1 MPESRTITVQMTVGG
16 TDYYMAIE
24 EFVGSNFY
32 SPFVQSLPRI
42 DWSGDGF
49 MKTQAGNLTLTN
61 QPDEDQHPFGY
72 ATNWS
77 TLLSNPDQQFLTAI
91 HPGEPKEKRLA
102 LWYGFSVLRSISE
115 NGLTFDLFENG
126 TEDQLN
132 LSRLVGNYAV
142 ATITAGNPTVLGVYV
157 GEMGSGTPSDY
168 IKVGDFIQVN
178 NTPDVGPGE
187 FPNSTIQANT
197 NYLVVATN
205 GNLISIDN
213 DSTGVN
219 WRTPTVVTNTYTNN
233 TGYSR
238 VIMDKVLTV
247 PYVAFSEGMPQHNVS
262 RDRYFQ
268 DGFFGHYFFTP
279 YQNWNPSSGI
289 GTTTKIFIDGSDQ
302 SSNFTLVG
310 KSYKRTD
317 GAAYDGTITFQT
329 ITLYRTVFDLV
340 DLLFPTCDK
349 TKAPNSDDSVKAGIM
364 VEYTRQGNLVS
375 FLDQITRNTNHQFYL
390 RSKDGGGFKGFLI
403 EKSNVP
409 TAQALDEFE
418 ITAATYSFKQPT
430 RAVTCEFTTRD
441 ESGTSA
447 GNNFQFIE
455 SKKNVS
461 VTNEDITSGAEI
473 VVEQMHDSLGQ
484 QLNYLQ
490 AILDVQKKLYI
501 TVTLDHINEDILPG
515 DNLSFSREIDK
526 VTVSSLLVRKIVY
539 DLNLQTTQFC
549 GDGLIT
555 PFERT

>member
-1 MPESRTITVQMTVGG
+1 MPESRTITVQMTVDG
-16 TDYYMAIE
+16 TDFYMATE
-24 EFVGSNFY
+24 EFVGSNYY

-49 MKTQAGNLTLTN
+49 MKTQAGDLTLTN

-72 ATNWS
+72 STNWS

-102 LWYGFSVLRSISE
+102 LWYGFAVLRTISE

-126 TEDQLN
+126 TEDQLS
-132 LSRLVGNYAV
+132 LRRLVGSYPV
-142 ATITAGNPTVLGVYV
+142 SSLTAGDPTVLTIDNR
-157 GEMGSGTPSDY
+157 EMGSNTASTW
-168 IKVGDFIQVN
+168 IKIGDFIQVN
-178 NTPDVGPGE
+178 NTFSPV
-187 FPNSTIQANT
+187 TANT
-197 NYLVVATN
+197 DFLVVATS
-205 GNLISIDN
+205 GNNISIDL
-213 DSTGVN
+213 DSTGTTFA
-219 WRTPTVVTNTYTNN
+219 TPRVVTNSFDSGSGTQCILN
-233 TGYSR
+233 
-238 VIMDKVLTV
+238 KVLTV
-247 PYVAFSEGMPQHNVS
+247 PYVAFSDGMTQHNVP
-262 RDRYFQ
+262 RERYFQ

-279 YQNWNPSSGI
+279 YQNWNPSSGL
-289 GTTTKIFIDGSDQ
+289 GTTTKIFIDGVDQ

-329 ITLYRTVFDLV
+329 ITTYKTVFDLV
-340 DLLFPTCDK
+340 DLLFSPCNK
-349 TKAPNSDDSVKAGIM
+349 TKAPESDDSVKAGIM
-364 VEYTRQGNLVS
+364 VEYTKQGNVVS

-390 RSKDGGGFKGFLI
+390 RSQDGGSGVDGFLI
-403 EKSNVP
+403 EKANVP

-473 VVEQMHDSLGQ
+473 VVQQMHDSLGQ

-549 GDGLIT
+549 GDGVIT

>member
-1 MPESRTITVQMTVGG
+1 MTVDG
-16 TDYYMAIE
+16 TDYYMATE

-49 MKTQAGNLTLTN
+49 MKTQAGDLTLTN

-102 LWYGFSVLRSISE
+102 LWYGFAVIRTISE

-126 TEDQLN
+126 TEDQLS
-132 LSRLVGNYAV
+132 LRRLVGSYPV
-142 ATITAGNPTVLGVYV
+142 SSLTAGDPTVLTIDNR
-157 GEMGSGTPSDY
+157 EMGSNTASTW
-168 IKVGDFIQVN
+168 IKIGDFIQVN
-178 NTPDVGPGE
+178 NTFSPV
-187 FPNSTIQANT
+187 TANT
-197 NYLVVATN
+197 DFLVVATS
-205 GNLISIDN
+205 GNNISIDL
-213 DSTGVN
+213 DSTGTTFA
-219 WRTPTVVTNTYTNN
+219 TPRVVTNSFDSGSGTQCILN
-233 TGYSR
+233 
-238 VIMDKVLTV
+238 KVLTV
-247 PYVAFSEGMPQHNVS
+247 PYVAFSEGMVQHNVP
-262 RDRYFQ
+262 RDRYYQ
-268 DGFFGHYFFTP
+268 DGYYGHYFFTP
-279 YQNWNPSSGI
+279 YQNWYPSSGL
-289 GTTTKIFIDGSDQ
+289 GTTTKIFIDGVDQ
-302 SSNFTLVG
+302 SSNYTLVG

-329 ITLYRTVFDLV
+329 TTTYKTVFDLV
-340 DLLFPTCDK
+340 DLLFSPCNK

-364 VEYTRQGNLVS
+364 VEYTKQGNVVS

-390 RSKDGGGFKGFLI
+390 RSQDGGSGVDGFLI
-403 EKSNVP
+403 EKANVP

-441 ESGTSA
+441 ESGTAA

-473 VVEQMHDSLGQ
+473 VVQQMHDSLGQ

>member
-1 MPESRTITVQMTVGG
+1 MTVDG
-16 TDYYMAIE
+16 TDYYMATE

-49 MKTQAGNLTLTN
+49 MKTQAGDLTLTN

-102 LWYGFSVLRSISE
+102 LWYGFAVIRTISE

-126 TEDQLN
+126 TEDQLS
-132 LSRLVGNYAV
+132 LRRLVGSYPV
-142 ATITAGNPTVLGVYV
+142 SSLTAGDPTVLTIDNR
-157 GEMGSGTPSDY
+157 EMGSNTASTW
-168 IKVGDFIQVN
+168 IKIGDFIQVN
-178 NTPDVGPGE
+178 NTFSPV
-187 FPNSTIQANT
+187 TANT
-197 NYLVVATN
+197 DFLVVATS
-205 GNLISIDN
+205 GNNISIDL
-213 DSTGVN
+213 DSTGTTFA
-219 WRTPTVVTNTYTNN
+219 TPRVVTNSFDSGSGTQCILN
-233 TGYSR
+233 
-238 VIMDKVLTV
+238 KVLTV
-247 PYVAFSEGMPQHNVS
+247 PYVAFSEGMVQHNVP
-262 RDRYFQ
+262 RDRYYQ
-268 DGFFGHYFFTP
+268 DGYYGHYFFTP
-279 YQNWNPSSGI
+279 YQNWYPSSGL
-289 GTTTKIFIDGSDQ
+289 GTTTKIFIDGVDQ
-302 SSNFTLVG
+302 SSNYTLVG

-329 ITLYRTVFDLV
+329 TTTYKTVFDLV
-340 DLLFPTCDK
+340 DLLFSPCNK

-364 VEYTRQGNLVS
+364 VEYTKQGNVVS

-390 RSKDGGGFKGFLI
+390 RSQDGGSGVDGFLI
-403 EKSNVP
+403 EKANVP

>member
-1 MPESRTITVQMTVGG
+1 MTVDG
-16 TDYYMAIE
+16 TDYYMATE

-49 MKTQAGNLTLTN
+49 MKTQAGDLTLTN

-102 LWYGFSVLRSISE
+102 LWYGFAVIRTISE

-126 TEDQLN
+126 TEDQLS
-132 LSRLVGNYAV
+132 LRRLVGSYPV
-142 ATITAGNPTVLGVYV
+142 SSLTAGDPTVLTIDNR
-157 GEMGSGTPSDY
+157 EMGSNTASTW
-168 IKVGDFIQVN
+168 IKIGDFIQVN
-178 NTPDVGPGE
+178 NTFSPV
-187 FPNSTIQANT
+187 TANT
-197 NYLVVATN
+197 DFLVVATS
-205 GNLISIDN
+205 GNNISIDL
-213 DSTGVN
+213 DSTGTTFA
-219 WRTPTVVTNTYTNN
+219 TPRVVTNSFDSGSGTQCILN
-233 TGYSR
+233 
-238 VIMDKVLTV
+238 KVLTV
-247 PYVAFSEGMPQHNVS
+247 PYVAFSEGMVQHNVP
-262 RDRYFQ
+262 RDRYYQ
-268 DGFFGHYFFTP
+268 DGYYGHYFFTP
-279 YQNWNPSSGI
+279 YQNWYPSSGL
-289 GTTTKIFIDGSDQ
+289 GTTTKIFIDGVDQ
-302 SSNFTLVG
+302 SSNYTLVG

-329 ITLYRTVFDLV
+329 TTTYKTVFDLV
-340 DLLFPTCDK
+340 DLLFSPCNK

-364 VEYTRQGNLVS
+364 VEYTKQGNVVS

-390 RSKDGGGFKGFLI
+390 RSQDGGSGVDGFLI
-403 EKSNVP
+403 EKANVP

-441 ESGTSA
+441 ESGTAA

-473 VVEQMHDSLGQ
+473 VVQQMHDSLGQ

-515 DNLSFSREIDK
+515 DNLSFSRENDK

>member
-1 MPESRTITVQMTVGG
+1 MTVDG
-16 TDYYMAIE
+16 TDYYMATE

-49 MKTQAGNLTLTN
+49 MKTQAGDLTLTN

-102 LWYGFSVLRSISE
+102 LWYGFAVIRTISE

-126 TEDQLN
+126 TEDQLS
-132 LSRLVGNYAV
+132 LRRLVGSYPV
-142 ATITAGNPTVLGVYV
+142 SSLTAGDPTVLTIDNR
-157 GEMGSGTPSDY
+157 EMGSNTASTW
-168 IKVGDFIQVN
+168 IKIGDFIQVN
-178 NTPDVGPGE
+178 NTFSPV
-187 FPNSTIQANT
+187 TANT
-197 NYLVVATN
+197 DFLVVATS
-205 GNLISIDN
+205 GNNISIDL
-213 DSTGVN
+213 DSTGTTFA
-219 WRTPTVVTNTYTNN
+219 TPRVVTNSFDSGSGTQCILN
-233 TGYSR
+233 
-238 VIMDKVLTV
+238 KVLTV
-247 PYVAFSEGMPQHNVS
+247 PYVAFSEGMVQHNVP
-262 RDRYFQ
+262 RDRYYQ
-268 DGFFGHYFFTP
+268 DGYYGHYFFTP
-279 YQNWNPSSGI
+279 YQNWYPSSGL
-289 GTTTKIFIDGSDQ
+289 GTTTKIFIDGVDQ
-302 SSNFTLVG
+302 SSNYTLVG

-329 ITLYRTVFDLV
+329 TTTYKTVFDLV
-340 DLLFPTCDK
+340 DLLFSPCNK

-364 VEYTRQGNLVS
+364 VEYTKQGNVVS

-390 RSKDGGGFKGFLI
+390 RSQDGGSGVDGFLI
-403 EKSNVP
+403 EKANVP

-549 GDGLIT
+549 GDGTIT

>member
-1 MPESRTITVQMTVGG
+1 MPESRTITVQMTVDG
-16 TDYYMAIE
+16 TNYYMATE

-49 MKTQAGNLTLTN
+49 MKTQAGDLTLTN

-102 LWYGFSVLRSISE
+102 LWYGFAVLRTISE

-126 TEDQLN
+126 TEDQLS
-132 LSRLVGNYAV
+132 LRRLVGSYPV
-142 ATITAGNPTVLGVYV
+142 SSLTAGDPTVLTIDNR
-157 GEMGSGTPSDY
+157 EMGSNTASTW
-168 IKVGDFIQVN
+168 IKIGDFIQVN
-178 NTPDVGPGE
+178 NTFSPV
-187 FPNSTIQANT
+187 TANT
-197 NYLVVATN
+197 DFLVVATS
-205 GNLISIDN
+205 GNNISIDL
-213 DSTGVN
+213 DSTGTTFA
-219 WRTPTVVTNTYTNN
+219 TPRVVTNSFDSGSGTQCILN
-233 TGYSR
+233 
-238 VIMDKVLTV
+238 KVLTV
-247 PYVAFSEGMPQHNVS
+247 PYVAFSEGMTQHIVS

-279 YQNWNPSSGI
+279 YQNWNPSTGL
-289 GTTTKIFIDGSDQ
+289 GTTTKIFIDGVDQ

-329 ITLYRTVFDLV
+329 TTTYKTVFDLV
-340 DLLFPTCDK
+340 DLLFSPCNK
-349 TKAPNSDDSVKAGIM
+349 TKAPDSDDSVKAGIM
-364 VEYTRQGNLVS
+364 VEYTRQGNVVS

-390 RSKDGGGFKGFLI
+390 RSQDGGSGVDGFLI
-403 EKSNVP
+403 EKANVP
-409 TAQALDEFE
+409 TAQAIDEFE

-461 VTNEDITSGAEI
+461 VTNDDITSGAEI

>member
-1 MPESRTITVQMTVGG
+1 MPETRTITVQMTVGG
-16 TDYYMAIE
+16 TDYYMATE

-49 MKTQAGNLTLTN
+49 MKTQAGDLTLTN

-102 LWYGFSVLRSISE
+102 LWYGFAVLRTISE
-115 NGLTFDLFENG
+115 NGLSFDLYENG
-126 TEDQLN
+126 TESQLS
-132 LSRLVGNYAV
+132 LRRLVGSYPV
-142 ATITAGNPTVLGVYV
+142 SSLTAGDPTVLTVDNR
-157 GEMGSGTPSDY
+157 EMGGNTPSDY
-168 IKVGDFIQVN
+168 IKIGDFIQVN
-178 NTPDVGPGE
+178 NTFSPV
-187 FPNSTIQANT
+187 TANT
-197 NYLVVATN
+197 DFLVVATS
-205 GNLISIDN
+205 GNNISIDL
-213 DSTGVN
+213 DSTGTTFS
-219 WRTPTVVTNTYTNN
+219 TPRVVTNSFDSGSGTQCILN
-233 TGYSR
+233 
-238 VIMDKVLTV
+238 KVLTV
-247 PYVAFSEGMPQHNVS
+247 PYVAFSEGMTQHNVP
-262 RDRYFQ
+262 RDRYYQ
-268 DGFFGHYFFTP
+268 DGFYGHYFFTP
-279 YQNWNPSSGI
+279 YQNWYPSSGI
-289 GTTTKIFIDGSDQ
+289 GTTTKIFIDGVDQ

-329 ITLYRTVFDLV
+329 TTTYKTVFDLV
-340 DLLFPTCDK
+340 DLLFSPCNK
-349 TKAPNSDDSVKAGIM
+349 TKAPDSDDSVKAGIM
-364 VEYTRQGNLVS
+364 VEYTRQGNVVS
-375 FLDQITRNTNHQFYL
+375 FLDQITRNTNHQFFL
-390 RSKDGGGFKGFLI
+390 RSQDGGSGVDGFLI
-403 EKSNVP
+403 EKANVP

-501 TVTLDHINEDILPG
+501 TVTVDHVNETILPG
-515 DNLSFSREIDK
+515 DNLTFSREVDK

-549 GDGLIT
+549 GDGVIT

>member
-1 MPESRTITVQMTVGG
+1 MPESRTITVQMTVDG
-16 TDYYMAIE
+16 TDYYMATE

-49 MKTQAGNLTLTN
+49 MKTQAGDLTLTN

-102 LWYGFSVLRSISE
+102 LWYGFAVIRTISE

-126 TEDQLN
+126 TEDQLS
-132 LSRLVGNYAV
+132 LRRLVGSYPV
-142 ATITAGNPTVLGVYV
+142 SSLTAGDPTVLTIDNR
-157 GEMGSGTPSDY
+157 EMGSNTASTW
-168 IKVGDFIQVN
+168 IKIGDFIQVN
-178 NTPDVGPGE
+178 NTFSPV
-187 FPNSTIQANT
+187 TANT
-197 NYLVVATN
+197 DFLVVATS
-205 GNLISIDN
+205 GNNISIDL
-213 DSTGVN
+213 DSTGTTFA
-219 WRTPTVVTNTYTNN
+219 TPRVVTNSFDSGSGTQCILN
-233 TGYSR
+233 
-238 VIMDKVLTV
+238 KVLTV
-247 PYVAFSEGMPQHNVS
+247 PYVAFSEGMVQHNVP
-262 RDRYFQ
+262 RDRYYQ
-268 DGFFGHYFFTP
+268 DGFYGHYFFTP
-279 YQNWNPSSGI
+279 YQNWYPSSGI
-289 GTTTKIFIDGSDQ
+289 GTTTKIFIDGVDQ

-329 ITLYRTVFDLV
+329 TTTYKTVFDLV
-340 DLLFPTCDK
+340 DLLFSPCNK

-364 VEYTRQGNLVS
+364 VEYTKQGNAVS

-390 RSKDGGGFKGFLI
+390 RSQDGGSGVDGFLI
-403 EKSNVP
+403 EKANVP

-549 GDGLIT
+549 GDGVIT

>member
-1 MPESRTITVQMTVGG
+1 MPESRTITVQMTVDG
-16 TDYYMAIE
+16 TDYYMATE

-49 MKTQAGNLTLTN
+49 MKTQAGDLTLTN

-102 LWYGFSVLRSISE
+102 LWYGFAVIRNISE

-126 TEDQLN
+126 TEDQLS
-132 LSRLVGNYAV
+132 LRRLVGSYPV
-142 ATITAGNPTVLGVYV
+142 SSLTAGDPTVLTIDNR
-157 GEMGSGTPSDY
+157 EMGSNTASTW
-168 IKVGDFIQVN
+168 IKIGDFIQVN
-178 NTPDVGPGE
+178 NTFSPV
-187 FPNSTIQANT
+187 TANT
-197 NYLVVATN
+197 DFLVVATS
-205 GNLISIDN
+205 GNNISIDL
-213 DSTGVN
+213 DSTGTTFVA
-219 WRTPTVVTNTYTNN
+219 PTVVTDTYTNN
-233 TGYSR
+233 TGNAR
-238 VIMDKVLTV
+238 CILNKVLTV
-247 PYVAFSEGMPQHNVS
+247 PYVAFSDGMTQHIVS

-279 YQNWNPSSGI
+279 YQNWNPSTGL
-289 GTTTKIFIDGSDQ
+289 GTTTKIFIDGVDQ

-329 ITLYRTVFDLV
+329 TTTYKTVFDLV
-340 DLLFPTCDK
+340 DLLFSPCNK
-349 TKAPNSDDSVKAGIM
+349 TKAPNSDDSVKARIM
-364 VEYTRQGNLVS
+364 VEYTKQGNVVS

-390 RSKDGGGFKGFLI
+390 RSQDGGSGVDGFLI
-403 EKSNVP
+403 EKANVP

-473 VVEQMHDSLGQ
+473 VVQQMHDSLGQ

-549 GDGLIT
+549 GDGVIS

>member
-16 TDYYMAIE
+16 TDYYMATE

-49 MKTQAGNLTLTN
+49 MKTQAGDLTLTN

-91 HPGEPKEKRLA
+91 NPGEPKEKRLA
-102 LWYGFSVLRSISE
+102 LWYGFAVLRTISE

-126 TEDQLN
+126 TEDQLS
-132 LSRLVGNYAV
+132 LRRLVGSYPV
-142 ATITAGNPTVLGVYV
+142 SSLTAGDPTVLTIDNR
-157 GEMGSGTPSDY
+157 EMGSNTASTW
-168 IKVGDFIQVN
+168 IKIGDFIQVN
-178 NTPDVGPGE
+178 NTFSPV
-187 FPNSTIQANT
+187 TANT
-197 NYLVVATN
+197 DFLVVATS
-205 GNLISIDN
+205 GNNISIDL
-213 DSTGVN
+213 DSTGTTFA
-219 WRTPTVVTNTYTNN
+219 TPRVVTNSFDSGSGTQCILN
-233 TGYSR
+233 
-238 VIMDKVLTV
+238 KVLTV
-247 PYVAFSEGMPQHNVS
+247 PYVAFSEGMTQHNVP

-289 GTTTKIFIDGSDQ
+289 GTTTKIFIDGVDQ

-329 ITLYRTVFDLV
+329 TTTYKTVFDLV
-340 DLLFPTCDK
+340 DLLFSPCNK

-364 VEYTRQGNLVS
+364 VEYTKQGNVVS

-390 RSKDGGGFKGFLI
+390 RSQDGGSGVDGFLI
-403 EKSNVP
+403 EKANVP

-515 DNLSFSREIDK
+515 DNVSFSREIDK
-526 VTVSSLLVRKIVY
+526 VTVSSLLVRKIIY

-549 GDGLIT
+549 GDGTIT

>member
-16 TDYYMAIE
+16 TDYYMATE

-49 MKTQAGNLTLTN
+49 MKTQAGDLTLTN

-91 HPGEPKEKRLA
+91 HPGEPKEKKLA
-102 LWYGFSVLRSISE
+102 LWYGFAVLRTISE

-126 TEDQLN
+126 TEDQLS
-132 LSRLVGNYAV
+132 LRRLVGNYPV
-142 ATITAGNPTVLGVYV
+142 SSLTAGDPTVLTIDNRM
-157 GEMGSGTPSDY
+157 MGSNTASTW
-168 IKVGDFIQVN
+168 IKIGDFIQVN
-178 NTPDVGPGE
+178 NTFSPV
-187 FPNSTIQANT
+187 TANT
-197 NYLVVATN
+197 DFLVVATS
-205 GNLISIDN
+205 GNNISIDL
-213 DSTGVN
+213 DSTGTTFS
-219 WRTPTVVTNTYTNN
+219 TPRVVTNSYDSGSGTQCILN
-233 TGYSR
+233 
-238 VIMDKVLTV
+238 KVLTV
-247 PYVAFSEGMPQHNVS
+247 PYVAFSEGMTQHIVS

-279 YQNWNPSSGI
+279 YQNWNPSTGL
-289 GTTTKIFIDGSDQ
+289 GTTTKIFIDGVDQ

-329 ITLYRTVFDLV
+329 TTTYKTVFDLV
-340 DLLFPTCDK
+340 DLLFSPCNK

-364 VEYTRQGNLVS
+364 VEYTKQGNLVS

-390 RSKDGGGFKGFLI
+390 RSQDGGSGVDGFLI
-403 EKSNVP
+403 EKANVP

-441 ESGTSA
+441 ESGTAA

-549 GDGLIT
+549 GDGVIT

>member
-16 TDYYMAIE
+16 TDYYMATE

-49 MKTQAGNLTLTN
+49 MKTQAGDLTLTN

-91 HPGEPKEKRLA
+91 NPGEPKEKRLA
-102 LWYGFSVLRSISE
+102 LWYGFAVLRTISE

-126 TEDQLN
+126 TEDQLS
-132 LSRLVGNYAV
+132 LRRLVGSYPV
-142 ATITAGNPTVLGVYV
+142 SSLTAGDPTVLTIDNR
-157 GEMGSGTPSDY
+157 EMGSNTASTW
-168 IKVGDFIQVN
+168 IKIGDFIQVN
-178 NTPDVGPGE
+178 NTFSPV
-187 FPNSTIQANT
+187 TANT
-197 NYLVVATN
+197 DFLVVATS
-205 GNLISIDN
+205 GNNISIDL
-213 DSTGVN
+213 DSTGTTFA
-219 WRTPTVVTNTYTNN
+219 TPRVVTNSFDSGSGTQCILN
-233 TGYSR
+233 
-238 VIMDKVLTV
+238 KVLTV
-247 PYVAFSEGMPQHNVS
+247 PYVAFSEGMTQHNVP

-289 GTTTKIFIDGSDQ
+289 GTTTKIFIDGVDQ

-329 ITLYRTVFDLV
+329 TTTYKTVFDLV
-340 DLLFPTCDK
+340 DLLFSPCNK

-364 VEYTRQGNLVS
+364 VEYTKQGNVVS

-390 RSKDGGGFKGFLI
+390 RSQDGGSGVDGFLI
-403 EKSNVP
+403 EKANVP

-484 QLNYLQ
+484 QLSYLQ

-549 GDGLIT
+549 GDGTIT

>member
-1 MPESRTITVQMTVGG
+1 MPESRTITVQMTVDG
-16 TDYYMAIE
+16 TDYYMATE

-49 MKTQAGNLTLTN
+49 MKTQAGDLTLTN

-102 LWYGFSVLRSISE
+102 LWYGFAVIRTISE

-126 TEDQLN
+126 TEDQLS
-132 LSRLVGNYAV
+132 LRRLVGSYPV
-142 ATITAGNPTVLGVYV
+142 SSLTAGDPTVLTIDNR
-157 GEMGSGTPSDY
+157 EMGSNTASTW
-168 IKVGDFIQVN
+168 IKIGDFIQVN
-178 NTPDVGPGE
+178 NTFSPV
-187 FPNSTIQANT
+187 TANT
-197 NYLVVATN
+197 DFLVVATS
-205 GNLISIDN
+205 GNNISIDL
-213 DSTGVN
+213 DSTGTTFA
-219 WRTPTVVTNTYTNN
+219 TPRVVTNSFDSGSGTQCILN
-233 TGYSR
+233 
-238 VIMDKVLTV
+238 KVLTV
-247 PYVAFSEGMPQHNVS
+247 PYVAFSEGMVQHNVP
-262 RDRYFQ
+262 RDRYYQ
-268 DGFFGHYFFTP
+268 DGYYGHYFFTP
-279 YQNWNPSSGI
+279 YQNWYPSSGL
-289 GTTTKIFIDGSDQ
+289 GTTTKIFIDGVDQ
-302 SSNFTLVG
+302 SSNYTLVG

-329 ITLYRTVFDLV
+329 TTTYKTVFDLV
-340 DLLFPTCDK
+340 DLLFSPCNK

-364 VEYTRQGNLVS
+364 VEYTKQGNVVS

-390 RSKDGGGFKGFLI
+390 RSQDGGSGVDGFLI
-403 EKSNVP
+403 EKANVP

-549 GDGLIT
+549 GDGTIT

>member
-1 MPESRTITVQMTVGG
+1 MPESRTITVQMTVDG
-16 TDYYMAIE
+16 TDYYMATE

-49 MKTQAGNLTLTN
+49 MKTQAGDLTLTN

-102 LWYGFSVLRSISE
+102 LWYGFAVLRTISE

-126 TEDQLN
+126 TEDQLS
-132 LSRLVGNYAV
+132 LRRLVGSYPV
-142 ATITAGNPTVLGVYV
+142 SSLTAGDPTVLTIDNR
-157 GEMGSGTPSDY
+157 EMGSNTASTW
-168 IKVGDFIQVN
+168 IKIGDFIQVN
-178 NTPDVGPGE
+178 NTFSPV
-187 FPNSTIQANT
+187 TANT
-197 NYLVVATN
+197 DFLVVATS
-205 GNLISIDN
+205 GNNISIDL
-213 DSTGVN
+213 DSTGTTFS
-219 WRTPTVVTNTYTNN
+219 TPRVVTNSFDSGSGTQCILN
-233 TGYSR
+233 
-238 VIMDKVLTV
+238 KVLTV
-247 PYVAFSEGMPQHNVS
+247 PYVAFSEGMVQHNVP
-262 RDRYFQ
+262 RDRYYQ
-268 DGFFGHYFFTP
+268 DGFYGHYFFTP
-279 YQNWNPSSGI
+279 YQNWYPSTGL
-289 GTTTKIFIDGSDQ
+289 GTTTKIFIDGVDE
-302 SSNFTLVG
+302 SSNFELAG

-329 ITLYRTVFDLV
+329 TTTYKTVFDLV
-340 DLLFPTCDK
+340 DLLFSPCNK

-364 VEYTRQGNLVS
+364 VEYTKQGNVVS

-390 RSKDGGGFKGFLI
+390 RSQDGGSGVDGFLI
-403 EKSNVP
+403 EKGNVP